1 MDLSHFIML
10 YRKGGANEHQKYHIP
25 DGTTLK
31 NRMLCVFLI
40 LALLL
45 FSADLHPQ
53 AFAAETETEGAEQDF
68 AAVGTNIYQINK
80 YGNILL
86 SIGADSLRKLG
97 YEPGD
102 IVLIRIGDAEME
114 MPIGTAYTDADSGE
128 PLCCFRTARD
138 GTEVISLGINAGNL
152 ASTMG
157 VATIRTINKTP
168 GYEVVWADGLDASA
182 SVSVS
187 MVKKQGYADE
197 LRMHQTGLVRT
208 NRRED
213 YAQLDDEAYANFRA
227 VNTTG
232 MGTDTLFRSSSP
244 IDPVLNRNEEA
255 DEALLNALVRT
266 VVNMA
271 DTQEQM
277 ETYADYGLT
286 NYSQC
291 DIIALS
297 MGMDFQGDAFRE
309 GIAESC
315 RFILSHDGPY
325 LIHCIEGK
333 DRTGFLCALLE
344 CLMGAGADEVVADYM
359 LTYTNFYGLE
369 PGSEQYSTIVA
380 TVFNPILSRAFGIDS
395 IYEENIDLE
404 ECTVAYLTGLGLS
417 ADEIATLREKLCQ
430 DYGGLEQG

>member
-1 MDLSHFIML
+1 MKKRLSL
-10 YRKGGANEHQKYHIP
+10 
-25 DGTTLK
+25 T
-31 NRMLCVFLI
+31 
-40 LALLL
+40 LLL
-45 FSADLHPQ
+45 VLLLSACLLPQ
-53 AFAAETETEGAEQDF
+53 AFAAETDAESTNQDY
-68 AAVGTNIYQINK
+68 ATVEANIYQINK

-86 SIGADSLRKLG
+86 TIGADSLRKLG

-102 IVLIRIGDAEME
+102 IVLVRIGDSEME

-128 PLCCFRTARD
+128 PLCCFRTAND

-157 VATIRTINKTP
+157 VAKIRTIKATP
-168 GYEVVWADGLDASA
+168 GYEVVWADGLDSSV

-187 MVKKQGYADE
+187 MAEKQGYADE
-197 LRMHQTGLVRT
+197 LRMHQTGLVRS
-208 NRRED
+208 NNRED

-244 IDPVLNRNEEA
+244 IDPALNRSAEA
-255 DEALLNALVRT
+255 DEALLKALVRT

-277 ETYADYGLT
+277 EKYADYGLT
-286 NYSQC
+286 HYSQC

-297 MGMDFQGDAFRE
+297 MGMDFQGEAFRE
-309 GIAESC
+309 KIAEGC
-315 RFILSHDGPY
+315 RFMLSHDGPY

-344 CLMGAGADEVVADYM
+344 CLMGADADEVVADYM
-359 LTYTNFYGLE
+359 QTYLNFYGLE
-369 PGSEQYSTIVA
+369 PGTEQYATIVSS
-380 TVFNPILSRAFGIDS
+380 TFDPILSRAFGIDS
-395 IYEENIDLE
+395 IYEDDIDLADCAE
-404 ECTVAYLTGLGLS
+404 EYLTGLGLM
-417 ADEIATLREKLCQ
+417 ADEITTLRQKLSEN
-430 DYGGLEQG
+430 YGGLINAG

>member
-1 MDLSHFIML
+1 
-10 YRKGGANEHQKYHIP
+10 
-25 DGTTLK
+25 
-31 NRMLCVFLI
+31 MLCVFLI
-40 LALLL
+40 LVLLL

-53 AFAAETETEGAEQDF
+53 AFASETDTEDAEQDF
-68 AAVGTNIYQINK
+68 AAVEANIFEINK

-86 SIGADSLRKLG
+86 SLGGDSLRKLG

-128 PLCCFRTARD
+128 PICCFRTAHD

-152 ASTMG
+152 ASVMG
-157 VATIRTINKTP
+157 VAEIRSTNTVP
-168 GYEVVWADGLDASA
+168 GYEVVWADGLDASVA
-182 SVSVS
+182 VSVS

-208 NRRED
+208 NNRED

-227 VNTTG
+227 VNTSG

-244 IDPVLNRNEEA
+244 IDPALNRNEEA

-271 DTQEQM
+271 DTQDEM
-277 ETYADYGLT
+277 KTYADYGLT
-286 NYSQC
+286 NYAQC
-291 DIIALS
+291 DVIALG
-297 MGMDFQGDAFRE
+297 MGMDFQGEAFRK
-309 GIAESC
+309 GIADGC
-315 RFILSHDGPY
+315 RFMLSHDGPY

-344 CLMGAGADEVVADYM
+344 CLMGADADELVADYM

-369 PGSEQYSTIVA
+369 PGTEQYQTIVS
-380 TVFNPILSRAFGIDS
+380 TVFDPIFSKAFAIES
-395 IYEENIDLE
+395 IYDENVDLADCAE
-404 ECTVAYLTGLGLS
+404 NYLSSLGLT
-417 ADEIATLREKLCQ
+417 ADEIAALRQKLSL
-430 DYGGLEQG
+430 DYGGIANDAPENVSDPAAA